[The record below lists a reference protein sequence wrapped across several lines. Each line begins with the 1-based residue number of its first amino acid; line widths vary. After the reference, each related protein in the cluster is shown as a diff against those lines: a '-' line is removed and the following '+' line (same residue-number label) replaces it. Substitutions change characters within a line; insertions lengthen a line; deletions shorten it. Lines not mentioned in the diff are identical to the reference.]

1 MGSATGFSTLLRR
14 LGIIILIIIPV
25 AIFLSLY
32 YYKYIP
38 ANRDKIQQYGFLILN
53 QHQAGINQSISDI
66 GNFFVAEFKKLK
78 DREFLQPMLFESP
91 FKYSV
96 RKAAGSAKDSSLIWD
111 STRIL
116 HDDRQIEYT
125 VCDSGQILKFNVGI
139 DEIVSKIL
147 ETGRSDFFQYYY
159 IVCSHSKDDNNKPKL
174 FFSSSGLTMAGN
186 LIADSV
192 YNSKHL
198 YFGNVNIQEIKN
210 TKFKSFTLPIQL
222 EKDNFLLTGLISD
235 KEFLNR
241 VNSIPFDLVNKVLI
255 AIILILI
262 SMPFIKIFFISP
274 IERFGIKDISFLGL
288 SIFCGSAVIM
298 VIVFQILMQLGTS
311 IRTKNE
317 LRALSEQIHTK
328 FTQELTQLCEKGKE
342 IDKKFINTI
351 FSTLHPQFG
360 SRTGDAKSVTL
371 DILDSNNRIWKV
383 SVPKNQITYP
393 SYTVVQWTNSS
404 GAQKFKT
411 RLDGL
416 APSLINVKGRQYFKD
431 LFNERL
437 FTTDSGKNRF
447 SIQPVYSM
455 TTSGFE
461 TNIAMRSGFAN
472 HMVALS
478 TQMRSII
485 NTILPIGYG
494 FYIIDEKGVILF
506 QSDGKVTLRENFL
519 EWLNDGQKIS
529 YGLASRESRELSN
542 VEINNKPFSL
552 HIQPINNLP
561 WQIVTYHQMEFS
573 ESSILHIISFILFFL
588 AIYFP
593 FVFVFCFLAWQRTQY
608 LTRLN
613 KRIDQY
619 TWLKPGENKQ
629 LFLRNANLFMLVYC
643 CFTLL
648 YIIIIPNNTPLLFI
662 AFWFPVFSLTI
673 LYMLYRHYVLLEEKF
688 LPLAAVCREQL
699 SDFLRGFNIAPIT
712 AIAILNFIFFYLEE
726 DGINRLYFGGFQ
738 ILSFG
743 VLWMISTFLNLFR
756 NSRHKDT
763 IKEKISKNELHKIPS
778 QLFWFLAVI
787 SISIVPTC
795 CFFTFA
801 QKNEIDLVIKNRQ
814 LRLMQKAE
822 SRVGDLQWLPPII
835 QRYGFD
841 KNMIFGS
848 YFEDGIY
855 HLDSKDR
862 IKQIDSSNTL
872 EKSKANNLYRRII
885 DKTSWNYR
893 SLDKILPVSNGSTD
907 SNWNWNIKKDNQH
920 GYGMLSFQL
929 KPDLINAS
937 RQQLPGRL
945 QYIAHLPGL
954 LEYLNMNNTPGIL
967 MIIFFATLLLCGLFF
982 ILRSVLYRV
991 FLTKYMIEYTEAG
1004 TGPDNLILKE
1014 IEKPGFTANEKI
1026 SILFRKHNIE
1036 KPGIDGLRKI
1046 WKLEYEYDRG
1056 KRKGM
1061 EAVEENILF
1070 NQHYLQDFYSGLWE
1084 GCDTLE
1090 QYCLY
1095 NLARNGFINYKN
1107 TRIIRSLYFKGL
1119 LLNDET
1125 NNDIRMISLSF
1136 SNFILDKGEYD
1147 FKEKI
1152 VEINQIQRGSWS
1164 NIRTPIMI
1172 TITAV
1177 GAFLFITEQGVFEKT
1192 AALLPT
1198 LSGLLGLAGNLIGS
1212 KSESKPNS

>member
-1 MGSATGFSTLLRR
+1 M
-14 LGIIILIIIPV
+14 IIIPV

-38 ANRDKIQQYGFLILN
+38 ANKDKIQEYGFLLLN

-66 GNFFVAEFKKLK
+66 GNYFNTEFKKLK
-78 DREFLQPMLFESP
+78 DQEFNQPKFFESP

-96 RKAAGSAKDSSLIWD
+96 RKVSGGLKDSSLIWD
-111 STRIL
+111 STKIQ
-116 HDDRQIEYT
+116 HEERQIEYT
-125 VCDSGQILKFNVGI
+125 VCDSGNILKFNVGI
-139 DEIVSKIL
+139 DEIVSRIL
-147 ETGRSDFFQYYY
+147 ETGRSDFFQFYY
-159 IVCSHSKDDNNKPKL
+159 IVCSHSKEDKNKPKL
-174 FFSSSGLTMAGN
+174 FFSSSGLTLAGN
-186 LIADSV
+186 LIADSI
-192 YNSKHL
+192 YNSKNL

-222 EKDNFLLTGLISD
+222 EKENFLLTGLISE

-241 VNSIPFDLVNKVLI
+241 VTAIPLDLVNKVLI
-255 AIILILI
+255 IIILILI
-262 SMPFIKIFFISP
+262 SLPFIKIYFISP
-274 IERFGIKDISFLGL
+274 IEKFGIKDISFLGL
-288 SIFCGSAVIM
+288 SIFCGSAVVM
-298 VIVFQILMQLGTS
+298 VIVFQLLMQLGSS

-317 LRALSEQIHTK
+317 LKTISGQIHSRFTK
-328 FTQELTQLCEKGKE
+328 ELTQLCEEGKQ
-342 IDKKFINTI
+342 IDTIFRNTI
-351 FSTLHPQFG
+351 FTTIQPQFG
-360 SRTGDAKSVTL
+360 TKTGYANSITL
-371 DILDSNNRIWKV
+371 DVLDSTNRIWKV
-383 SVPKNQITYP
+383 SVPKDERNYP

-404 GAQKFKT
+404 GSQRFKS

-416 APSLINVKGRQYFKD
+416 APSLINVKSRQYFKD
-431 LFNERL
+431 VFNEKL
-437 FTTDSGKNRF
+437 YVNDSGKNHF
-447 SIQPVYSM
+447 AIQPVYSM

-461 TNIAMRSGFAN
+461 TNIAMQSN
-472 HMVALS
+472 YKSHMLALS

-529 YGLASRESRELSN
+529 YGLASRENRELSN
-542 VEINNKPFSL
+542 IEINNKPFSL

-629 LFLRNANLFMLVYC
+629 LFLRNANLFLIVYS

-648 YIIIIPNNTPLLFI
+648 YLIFIPNNTPFLFI
-662 AFWFPVFSLTI
+662 AFWFPVFSLTV

-688 LPLAAVCREQL
+688 IPLTTICKQQL
-699 SDFLRGFNIAPIT
+699 SDFFRGFNIAPII

-726 DGINRLYFGGFQ
+726 DGLNRLFFGGFQ
-738 ILSFG
+738 VLSFG
-743 VLWMISTFLNLFR
+743 VLWVISAVLNALK
-756 NSRHKDT
+756 NNRHKDT
-763 IKEKISKNELHKIPS
+763 IKQKISASELHKIPS

-787 SISIVPTC
+787 SISIIPTC

-814 LRLMQKAE
+814 LRLLQKAE
-822 SRVGDLQWLPPII
+822 SRIAELQWLTPII
-835 QRYGFD
+835 QRYGSD
-841 KNMIFGS
+841 KGMIFSS

-855 HLDSKDR
+855 HLDSTD
-862 IKQIDSSNTL
+862 IITQSDPADTAG
-872 EKSKANNLYRRII
+872 KSKANNLYRRII
-885 DKTSWNYR
+885 EKTSWNYR
-893 SLDKILPVSNGSTD
+893 SLDKILPVSNGSSD
-907 SNWNWNIKKDNQH
+907 SIWSWNVTKNIQH
-920 GYGMLSFQL
+920 THGVLSFQL
-929 KPDLINAS
+929 KPDLISAS
-937 RQQLPGRL
+937 KLQIPDKL
-945 QYIAHLPGL
+945 QYIAHVPGL
-954 LEYLNMNNTPGIL
+954 LEYLNMNNTPGWLI
-967 MIIFFATLLLCGLFF
+967 IIFFATLLLFGLFF
-982 ILRSVLYRV
+982 LLRSIIYRV
-991 FLTKYMIEYTEAG
+991 FLTKYMSEHTEAE
-1004 TGPDNLILKE
+1004 TGADNLIMKE
-1014 IEKPGFTANEKI
+1014 VEKWSATVSTKIRMLFTKYKIEKLDAE
-1026 SILFRKHNIE
+1026 
-1036 KPGIDGLRKI
+1036 GLRKI
-1046 WKLEYEYDRG
+1046 WNTEYDYDRG
-1056 KRKGM
+1056 KRNGM
-1061 EAVEENILF
+1061 EAVEETILF
-1070 NQHYLQDFYSGLWE
+1070 NQHYLQDFYTGLWE
-1084 GCDTLE
+1084 GCDILE

-1119 LLNDET
+1119 LLNDKT

-1136 SNFILDKGEYD
+1136 SNFILDKGEHD

-1152 VEINQIQRGSWS
+1152 SEINQVQKGSWS

-1172 TITAV
+1172 LITAV

-1198 LSGLLGLAGNLIGS
+1198 LSGLLGLAGNLIGN
-1212 KSESKPNS
+1212 KGEGKK